1 VPQDPTATRQA
12 TSSCEANFNAVK
24 KRIAES
30 NDRVQRAARKERAA
44 KEKEQLAVRR
54 RRDLW

>member
-1 VPQDPTATRQA
+1 VPQDTAATRQA
-12 TSSCEANFNAVK
+12 TSGFESNFNAVK

-30 NDRVQRAARKERAA
+30 NDRLQRAARKERTA

>member
-1 VPQDPTATRQA
+1 MPQETNATRQA

-30 NDRVQRAARKERAA
+30 NERLQRAARKERTA
-44 KEKEQLAVRR
+44 KEKERLAVRR